1 MGKVPLTS
9 RMAIALMLVVTV
21 VLLAAAISFNY
32 FCQLHFERKD
42 AQVLNEKA
50 AAVERTLLNSSAFG
64 PETASRI
71 DAVIEHSFGF
81 ATAVVVD
88 GKTVY
93 SHHNLSESL
102 LPLVTDI
109 QEERWTVSFGGHQYS
124 GITRKVNRWVEGQ
137 DTVIY
142 LALDVTHRIHFFD
155 MIQQWLA
162 YTLVVSA
169 LLSGALGVVLIR
181 KGLKPIDELSKTS
194 STVTAHC
201 LDTRIPTESVPGELH
216 ELVDNFNEMLSRLDD
231 SFLRLSGFSAD
242 IAHELRTP
250 LNSML
255 TQMEVALLR
264 DRENTDYKDI
274 LYSALEE
281 LRRMSKMVDDMLF
294 LAKADN
300 GKITPNAEDASM
312 AEITASVIEYYELAA
327 EDKKVE
333 IALSGDGSV
342 HGDKSM
348 LRRAVSNIVSNAVR
362 YAEEG
367 STISVEIS
375 ESGGSVCTA
384 ISNRGTTI
392 PAELQARVFDRFYR
406 VDTARREGTTM
417 NAGLGMAITRS
428 IVEAHKGR
436 IACESAEGHTTFTMT
451 LPKLMSRDGLK

>member
-1 MGKVPLTS
+1 MGKVSLTS
-9 RMAIALMLVVTV
+9 RMAIVFMLVVTV
-21 VLLAAAISFNY
+21 VLTAAAISFNY
-32 FCQLHFERKD
+32 FCRLHFERKD

-50 AAVERTLLNSSAFG
+50 EAVERTLRSSPAF
-64 PETASRI
+64 EQKTASRI

-88 GKTVY
+88 GRTVY

-102 LPLVTDI
+102 LPLAKGI
-109 QEERWTVSFGGHQYS
+109 QDERWTVDYGGHQYS
-124 GITRKVNRWVEGQ
+124 GITRKVNQWVGGQ
-137 DTVIY
+137 DTVVY
-142 LALDVTHRIHFFD
+142 LALDVTHRIHFFE
-155 MIQQWLA
+155 MIQQWFT

-169 LLSGALGVVLIR
+169 LLSGALGVLLIK

-194 STVTAHC
+194 STVTANC

-264 DRENTDYKDI
+264 DRENADYKDI
-274 LYSALEE
+274 IYSALEE

-300 GKITPNAEDASM
+300 GKIIPSTEDASM
-312 AEITASVIEYYELAA
+312 AEITASVVEYYDLAA
-327 EDKKVE
+327 EDRNVRIE
-333 IALSGDGSV
+333 LTGDGQV
-342 HGDKSM
+342 KGDKSM
-348 LRRAVSNIVSNAVR
+348 LRRAISNIVSNAVR
-362 YAEEG
+362 YADEG
-367 STISVEIS
+367 STISVEIWK
-375 ESGGSVCTA
+375 SGTSISTA
-384 ISNRGTTI
+384 ISNHGITI
-392 PAELQARVFDRFYR
+392 PEELQTRVFDRFYR
-406 VDTARREGTTM
+406 VDTARREGTTL

-436 IACESAEGHTTFTMT
+436 IACVSADGFTTFTLT
-451 LPKLMSRDGLK
+451 LPVRHESRT

>member
-1 MGKVPLTS
+1 MGKVSLTS
-9 RMAIALMLVVTV
+9 RMAVVFMLVVTI

-32 FCQLHFERKD
+32 FCRLHFERKD

-50 AAVERTLLNSSAFG
+50 AAVERTLRSSPAFG
-64 PETASRI
+64 QKTASRI

-81 ATAVVVD
+81 ATAVVID
-88 GKTVY
+88 GRTVY

-102 LPLVTDI
+102 LPLAKGI
-109 QEERWTVSFGGHQYS
+109 QDERWAVDYGGHQYS
-124 GITRKVNRWVEGQ
+124 GITRKVDQWAGGQ
-137 DTVIY
+137 DTVVY
-142 LALDVTHRIHFFD
+142 LALDVTHRIHFFE
-155 MIQQWLA
+155 MIQQWFA

-169 LLSGALGVVLIR
+169 LLSGALGVLLIK

-194 STVTAHC
+194 STITANC

-216 ELVDNFNEMLSRLDD
+216 ELVDNFNEMLSRLDG

-264 DRENTDYKDI
+264 DRENADYKDI
-274 LYSALEE
+274 IYSALEE

-300 GKITPNAEDASM
+300 GKIIPSTEDASM
-312 AEITASVIEYYELAA
+312 AEITASVVEYYDLAA
-327 EDKKVE
+327 EDRNVRIE
-333 IALSGDGSV
+333 LTGDGQV
-342 HGDKSM
+342 KGDKSM
-348 LRRAVSNIVSNAVR
+348 LRRAISNIVSNAVR
-362 YAEEG
+362 YAEDG
-367 STISVEIS
+367 STISVEIRKTGTS
-375 ESGGSVCTA
+375 ISTA
-384 ISNRGTTI
+384 ISNRGITI
-392 PAELQARVFDRFYR
+392 PEELQARVFDRFYR
-406 VDTARREGTTM
+406 VDTARREGTTL

-436 IACESAEGHTTFTMT
+436 IACTSANGHTTFTLT
-451 LPKLMSRDGLK
+451 LPVRHESRT

>member
-1 MGKVPLTS
+1 M
-9 RMAIALMLVVTV
+9 
-21 VLLAAAISFNY
+21 
-32 FCQLHFERKD
+32 
-42 AQVLNEKA
+42 
-50 AAVERTLLNSSAFG
+50 
-64 PETASRI
+64 
-71 DAVIEHSFGF
+71 
-81 ATAVVVD
+81 
-88 GKTVY
+88 
-93 SHHNLSESL
+93 
-102 LPLVTDI
+102 
-109 QEERWTVSFGGHQYS
+109 
-124 GITRKVNRWVEGQ
+124 
-137 DTVIY
+137 
-142 LALDVTHRIHFFD
+142 ALDVTHRIHFFD

-375 ESGGSVCTA
+375 ESGGSVSTA

-428 IVEAHKGR
+428 IVEAHKGP

>member
-1 MGKVPLTS
+1 MGKVSLTS
-9 RMAIALMLVVTV
+9 RMAIVFMLVVTV
-21 VLLAAAISFNY
+21 VLTAAAISFNY
-32 FCQLHFERKD
+32 FCRLHFERKD

-50 AAVERTLLNSSAFG
+50 EAVERTLRSSPAF
-64 PETASRI
+64 EQKTASRI

-88 GKTVY
+88 GRTVY

-102 LPLVTDI
+102 LPLAKGI
-109 QEERWTVSFGGHQYS
+109 QDERWTVDYGGHQYS
-124 GITRKVNRWVEGQ
+124 GITRKVNQWVGGQ
-137 DTVIY
+137 DTVVY
-142 LALDVTHRIHFFD
+142 LALDVTHRIHFFE
-155 MIQQWLA
+155 MIQQWFA

-169 LLSGALGVVLIR
+169 LLSGALGVILIK

-194 STVTAHC
+194 STVTANC

-264 DRENTDYKDI
+264 DRENADYKDI
-274 LYSALEE
+274 IYSALEE

-300 GKITPNAEDASM
+300 GKIIPSTEDASM
-312 AEITASVIEYYELAA
+312 AEITASVVEYYDLAA
-327 EDKKVE
+327 EDRNVRIE
-333 IALSGDGSV
+333 LTGDGQV
-342 HGDKSM
+342 KGDKSM
-348 LRRAVSNIVSNAVR
+348 LRRAISNIVSNAVR
-362 YAEEG
+362 YADEG
-367 STISVEIS
+367 STISVEIWK
-375 ESGGSVCTA
+375 SGTSISTA
-384 ISNRGTTI
+384 ISNRGITI
-392 PAELQARVFDRFYR
+392 PEELQTRVFDRFYR
-406 VDTARREGTTM
+406 VDTARREGTTL

-436 IACESAEGHTTFTMT
+436 IACVSADGFTTFTLT
-451 LPKLMSRDGLK
+451 LPVRDESRA

>member
-1 MGKVPLTS
+1 MGKVSLTS
-9 RMAIALMLVVTV
+9 RMATVFMLVVTV
-21 VLLAAAISFNY
+21 VLTAAAISFNY

-42 AQVLNEKA
+42 SQVLNEKA
-50 AAVERTLLNSSAFG
+50 AAVERALLSSPAFG
-64 PETASRI
+64 KKTASRI

-88 GKTVY
+88 GRTVY

-102 LPLVTDI
+102 LPLAKGI
-109 QEERWTVSFGGHQYS
+109 QDERWTVDYGGHQYS
-124 GITRKVNRWVEGQ
+124 GITRKVNQWVGGQ
-137 DTVIY
+137 DTVVY
-142 LALDVTHRIHFFD
+142 LALDVTHRIHFFE
-155 MIQQWLA
+155 MIQQWFA

-169 LLSGALGVVLIR
+169 LLSGALGVLLIK

-194 STVTAHC
+194 STVTANC

-264 DRENTDYKDI
+264 DRENADYKDI
-274 LYSALEE
+274 IYSALEE

-300 GKITPNAEDASM
+300 GKIIPSTEDASM
-312 AEITASVIEYYELAA
+312 AEITASVVEYYDLAA
-327 EDKKVE
+327 EDKNVRIE
-333 IALSGDGSV
+333 LTGDGQV
-342 HGDKSM
+342 KGDKSM
-348 LRRAVSNIVSNAVR
+348 LRRAISNIVSNAVR

-367 STISVEIS
+367 STISVEIRKNDTS
-375 ESGGSVCTA
+375 ISTA
-384 ISNRGTTI
+384 ISNRGITI
-392 PAELQARVFDRFYR
+392 PEELQARVFDRFYR
-406 VDTARREGTTM
+406 ADTARREGTTL

-436 IACESAEGHTTFTMT
+436 IACASAEGFTTFTLT
-451 LPKLMSRDGLK
+451 LPRLDESCA

>member
-1 MGKVPLTS
+1 MGKVSLTS
-9 RMAIALMLVVTV
+9 RMAIVFMLVVTV
-21 VLLAAAISFNY
+21 VLTAAAISFNY
-32 FCQLHFERKD
+32 FCRLHFERKD

-50 AAVERTLLNSSAFG
+50 EAVERTLRSSPAF
-64 PETASRI
+64 EQRTASRI

-88 GKTVY
+88 GRTVY

-102 LPLVTDI
+102 LPLAKGI
-109 QEERWTVSFGGHQYS
+109 QDERWTVDYGGHQYS
-124 GITRKVNRWVEGQ
+124 GITRKVNQWVGGQ
-137 DTVIY
+137 DTVVY
-142 LALDVTHRIHFFD
+142 LALDVTHRIHFFE
-155 MIQQWLA
+155 MIQQWFA

-169 LLSGALGVVLIR
+169 LLSGALGVILIK

-194 STVTAHC
+194 STVTANC

-264 DRENTDYKDI
+264 DRENADYKDI
-274 LYSALEE
+274 IYSALEE

-300 GKITPNAEDASM
+300 GKIIPSTEDASM
-312 AEITASVIEYYELAA
+312 AEITASVVEYYDLAA
-327 EDKKVE
+327 EDRNVRIE
-333 IALSGDGSV
+333 LTGDGQV
-342 HGDKSM
+342 KGDKSM
-348 LRRAVSNIVSNAVR
+348 LRRAISNIVSNAVR
-362 YAEEG
+362 YADEG
-367 STISVEIS
+367 STISVEIWK
-375 ESGGSVCTA
+375 SGTSISTA
-384 ISNRGTTI
+384 ISNCGITI
-392 PAELQARVFDRFYR
+392 PEELQTRVFDRFYR
-406 VDTARREGTTM
+406 VDTARREGTTL

-436 IACESAEGHTTFTMT
+436 IACVSADGFTTFTLT
-451 LPKLMSRDGLK
+451 LPVRDESRA

>member
-1 MGKVPLTS
+1 MEKVSLTS
-9 RMAIALMLVVTV
+9 RMAVVFMLVVTV
-21 VLLAAAISFNY
+21 VLMVAAISFYY

-42 AQVLNEKA
+42 AQVLSEKA
-50 AAVERTLLNSSAFG
+50 AAVEHMLRSSTAFG
-64 PETASRI
+64 QEATSKI

-81 ATAVVVD
+81 ATAVVID

-93 SHHNLSESL
+93 SHHNFSERL
-102 LPLVTDI
+102 LPLVTDN
-109 QEERWTVSFGGHQYS
+109 QEERWAVNFDGHQYS
-124 GITRKVNRWVEGQ
+124 GITRKVDQWVEGQ
-137 DTVIY
+137 DAVIY
-142 LALDVTHRIHFFD
+142 LALDVTHRVHFFE
-155 MIQQWLA
+155 MIQQWFA
-162 YTLVVSA
+162 YTLVISA
-169 LLSGALGVVLIR
+169 LLSGALGVVLIK
-181 KGLKPIDELSKTS
+181 KGLKPIGELSKTS
-194 STVTAHC
+194 STVTANC

-216 ELVDNFNEMLSRLDD
+216 ELVANFNEMLSRLDD

-264 DRENTDYKDI
+264 DRENTDYKNI

-300 GKITPNAEDASM
+300 GKITPSAEDASI
-312 AEITASVIEYYELAA
+312 AEIAASVIEYYELAA
-327 EDKKVE
+327 EDKNVK

-342 HGDKSM
+342 NGDKSM
-348 LRRAVSNIVSNAVR
+348 LRRAISNIVSNAVR
-362 YAEEG
+362 YAEER

-375 ESGGSVCTA
+375 ESGASVSTA
-384 ISNRGTTI
+384 ISNRGITI
-392 PAELQARVFDRFYR
+392 PAELQTRIFDRFYR
-406 VDTARREGTTM
+406 VDTARREGTTL

-451 LPKLMSRDGLK
+451 LPRLMSS

>member
-1 MGKVPLTS
+1 
-9 RMAIALMLVVTV
+9 
-21 VLLAAAISFNY
+21 
-32 FCQLHFERKD
+32 
-42 AQVLNEKA
+42 
-50 AAVERTLLNSSAFG
+50 
-64 PETASRI
+64 
-71 DAVIEHSFGF
+71 
-81 ATAVVVD
+81 
-88 GKTVY
+88 
-93 SHHNLSESL
+93 L

-155 MIQQWLA
+155 MIQQWFA

-274 LYSALEE
+274 FYSALEE

-451 LPKLMSRDGLK
+451 LPKLMSS

>member
-1 MGKVPLTS
+1 MGKVSLTS
-9 RMAIALMLVVTV
+9 RMAIAFMLVVTV
-21 VLLAAAISFNY
+21 VLMAAAISFNY

-50 AAVERTLLNSSAFG
+50 TAVERTLLNSSAFG

-81 ATAVVVD
+81 ATALVVD

-102 LPLVTDI
+102 LPLVTDL
-109 QEERWTVSFGGHQYS
+109 QEERWTVSFDGHQYS
-124 GITRKVNRWVEGQ
+124 GITRKINQRVEGQ

-142 LALDVTHRIHFFD
+142 LALDVTHRVHFFE
-155 MIQQWLA
+155 MIQQWFA

-255 TQMEVALLR
+255 TQIEVA
-264 DRENTDYKDI
+264 REY
-274 LYSALEE
+274 
-281 LRRMSKMVDDMLF
+281 
-294 LAKADN
+294 
-300 GKITPNAEDASM
+300 
-312 AEITASVIEYYELAA
+312 
-327 EDKKVE
+327 
-333 IALSGDGSV
+333 
-342 HGDKSM
+342 
-348 LRRAVSNIVSNAVR
+348 
-362 YAEEG
+362 
-367 STISVEIS
+367 
-375 ESGGSVCTA
+375 
-384 ISNRGTTI
+384 
-392 PAELQARVFDRFYR
+392 
-406 VDTARREGTTM
+406 
-417 NAGLGMAITRS
+417 
-428 IVEAHKGR
+428 
-436 IACESAEGHTTFTMT
+436 
-451 LPKLMSRDGLK
+451 

>member
-1 MGKVPLTS
+1 MGKFSLTS
-9 RMAIALMLVVTV
+9 RMAIAFMLVVTV
-21 VLLAAAISFNY
+21 VLMAAAISFNY

-42 AQVLNEKA
+42 AQVLGEKA
-50 AAVERTLLNSSAFG
+50 AAVERTLLNSKTFG
-64 PETASRI
+64 PATASRI

-81 ATAVVVD
+81 ATAIVID
-88 GKTVY
+88 GQTVY

-102 LPLVTDI
+102 LPLVTGI
-109 QEERWTVSFGGHQYS
+109 QDGRWTVSFGGQQYS
-124 GITRKVNRWVEGQ
+124 GLTRTVNQWIEGQ
-137 DTVIY
+137 EAVIY
-142 LALDVTHRIHFFD
+142 VALDVTHRIHFFE
-155 MIQQWLA
+155 MIQQWFA
-162 YTLVVSA
+162 YTLMISA
-169 LLSGALGVVLIR
+169 LLSGALGVVLIK

-194 STVTAHC
+194 STVTANC

-255 TQMEVALLR
+255 TQVEVALMR
-264 DRENTDYKDI
+264 DRENSDYKDI

-300 GKITPNAEDASM
+300 GRITPNAENASM
-312 AEITASVIEYYELAA
+312 AEIAASVIEYYELAA
-327 EDKKVE
+327 EDKKIE

-342 HGDKSM
+342 YGDKSM

-375 ESGGSVCTA
+375 GSGTSVSTT
-384 ISNRGTTI
+384 ISNRGITI
-392 PAELQARVFDRFYR
+392 PAELQTRIFDRFYR
-406 VDTARREGTTM
+406 VDTARREGTAL

-428 IVEAHKGR
+428 IVEAHKGH
-436 IACESAEGHTTFTMT
+436 IACASAKGCTTFTLT
-451 LPKLMSRDGLK
+451 LPKLMSR

>member
-1 MGKVPLTS
+1 
-9 RMAIALMLVVTV
+9 
-21 VLLAAAISFNY
+21 
-32 FCQLHFERKD
+32 
-42 AQVLNEKA
+42 
-50 AAVERTLLNSSAFG
+50 
-64 PETASRI
+64 
-71 DAVIEHSFGF
+71 
-81 ATAVVVD
+81 
-88 GKTVY
+88 
-93 SHHNLSESL
+93 L

-155 MIQQWLA
+155 MIQQWFA
-162 YTLVVSA
+162 YTLAVSA

-194 STVTAHC
+194 STVTANC

-231 SFLRLSGFSAD
+231 SFIRLSGFSAD

-300 GKITPNAEDASM
+300 GKITPSAEGTSM
-312 AEITASVIEYYELAA
+312 AEITTSVIEYYELAA

-333 IALSGDGSV
+333 ITLSGDGSV

-348 LRRAVSNIVSNAVR
+348 LRRAISNIVSNAVR

-367 STISVEIS
+367 SIISVEIS
-375 ESGGSVCTA
+375 QSGNSVSTA
-384 ISNRGTTI
+384 ITNRGITI
-392 PAELQARVFDRFYR
+392 PAELHTRIFDRFYR
-406 VDTARREGTTM
+406 VDTARREGTTL

-428 IVEAHKGR
+428 IVDAHKGR
-436 IACESAEGHTTFTMT
+436 IACESAEGHTTFTLT
-451 LPKLMSRDGLK
+451 LPRLMSRETLHK

>member
-1 MGKVPLTS
+1 MGKVSLTS
-9 RMAIALMLVVTV
+9 RMAVIFMLVVTV

-32 FCQLHFERKD
+32 FCRLHFERKD
-42 AQVLNEKA
+42 SQVLNAKA
-50 AAVERTLLNSSAFG
+50 EAVERTLRSSPAFG
-64 PETASRI
+64 QNTALKI

-81 ATAVVVD
+81 ATAVVID

-102 LPLVTDI
+102 LLLTKGI
-109 QEERWTVSFGGHQYS
+109 QDERWTVEYGGHQYS
-124 GITRKVNRWVEGQ
+124 GITKRVDRWAGGR
-137 DTVIY
+137 DTVVY
-142 LALDVTHRIHFFD
+142 LALDVTHRIHFFE
-155 MIQQWLA
+155 MIQQWFA

-169 LLSGALGVVLIR
+169 LLSGALGVLLIK

-194 STVTAHC
+194 STITANC

-216 ELVDNFNEMLSRLDD
+216 ELVNNYNEMLSRLDD

-264 DRENTDYKDI
+264 DREKNDYKDI
-274 LYSALEE
+274 IYSALEE

-300 GKITPNAEDASM
+300 GKIIPSTEDASM
-312 AEITASVIEYYELAA
+312 AEITSSVVEYYDLAA
-327 EDKKVE
+327 EDRNVTIE
-333 IALSGDGSV
+333 LSGDGHV
-342 HGDKSM
+342 KGDKSM
-348 LRRAVSNIVSNAVR
+348 LRRAISNIVSNAVR
-362 YAEEG
+362 YADEG
-367 STISVEIS
+367 STISVEIR
-375 ESGGSVCTA
+375 ESDTSIFTA
-384 ISNRGTTI
+384 ISNRGITI
-392 PAELQARVFDRFYR
+392 PEELQARVFDRFYR
-406 VDTARREGTTM
+406 VDTARREGSTL

-436 IACESAEGHTTFTMT
+436 IACTSADGYTTFTLT
-451 LPKLMSRDGLK
+451 LPGRDEYRA

>member
-1 MGKVPLTS
+1 MGKFSLTS
-9 RMAIALMLVVTV
+9 RMAIAFMLVVTV
-21 VLLAAAISFNY
+21 VLMAAAISFNY

-42 AQVLNEKA
+42 AQVLGEKA
-50 AAVERTLLNSSAFG
+50 AAVERTLLSSTTFG
-64 PETASRI
+64 PDTASRI

-81 ATAVVVD
+81 ATAIVLD
-88 GKTVY
+88 GQTVY

-102 LPLVTDI
+102 LPLVTGI
-109 QEERWTVSFGGHQYS
+109 QDGRWTVSFDGQQYS
-124 GITRKVNRWVEGQ
+124 GLTRTVSQWIEGQ
-137 DTVIY
+137 DAVIY
-142 LALDVTHRIHFFD
+142 VALDVTHRIHFFE
-155 MIQQWLA
+155 MIQQWFA
-162 YTLVVSA
+162 YTLMISA
-169 LLSGALGVVLIR
+169 LVSGALGVVLIK

-194 STVTAHC
+194 STVTANC

-255 TQMEVALLR
+255 TQVEVALMR
-264 DRENTDYKDI
+264 DRENAAYKDI
-274 LYSALEE
+274 LYSALDE

-300 GKITPNAEDASM
+300 GRITPNAENASM
-312 AEITASVIEYYELAA
+312 AEIAASVIDYYELAA

-348 LRRAVSNIVSNAVR
+348 LRRAISNIVSNAVR

-367 STISVEIS
+367 STIRVDISGSGTSVS
-375 ESGGSVCTA
+375 TA
-384 ISNRGTTI
+384 ISNHGTTI
-392 PAELQARVFDRFYR
+392 PAELQTRIFDRFYR
-406 VDTARREGTTM
+406 VDTARREGTAL

-428 IVEAHKGR
+428 IVEAHKGH
-436 IACESAEGHTTFTMT
+436 IACASAKGCTTFTLT
-451 LPKLMSRDGLK
+451 LPKLVPR

>member
-1 MGKVPLTS
+1 MGKFSLTS
-9 RMAIALMLVVTV
+9 RMAIAFMLVVTV
-21 VLLAAAISFNY
+21 VLMAAAISFNY

-42 AQVLNEKA
+42 AQVLGEKA
-50 AAVERTLLNSSAFG
+50 AAVERTLLSSTTFG
-64 PETASRI
+64 PDTASRI

-81 ATAVVVD
+81 ATAIVLD
-88 GKTVY
+88 GQTVY

-102 LPLVTDI
+102 LPLVTGI
-109 QEERWTVSFGGHQYS
+109 QDGRWTVSFDGQQYS
-124 GITRKVNRWVEGQ
+124 GLTRTVSQWIEGQ
-137 DTVIY
+137 DAVIY
-142 LALDVTHRIHFFD
+142 VALDVTHRIHFFE
-155 MIQQWLA
+155 MIQQWFA
-162 YTLVVSA
+162 YTLMISA
-169 LLSGALGVVLIR
+169 LVSGALGVVLIK

-194 STVTAHC
+194 STVTANC

-255 TQMEVALLR
+255 TQVEVALMR
-264 DRENTDYKDI
+264 DRENAAYKDI
-274 LYSALEE
+274 LYSALDE

-300 GKITPNAEDASM
+300 GRITPNAENASM
-312 AEITASVIEYYELAA
+312 AEIAASVIDYYELAA

-348 LRRAVSNIVSNAVR
+348 LRRAISNIVSNAVR

-367 STISVEIS
+367 STIRVDISGSGTSVS
-375 ESGGSVCTA
+375 TA
-384 ISNRGTTI
+384 ISNHGTTI
-392 PAELQARVFDRFYR
+392 PAELQTRIFDRFYR
-406 VDTARREGTTM
+406 IDTARREGTAL

-428 IVEAHKGR
+428 IVEAHKGH
-436 IACESAEGHTTFTMT
+436 IACASAKGCTTFTLT
-451 LPKLMSRDGLK
+451 LPKLVPR

>member
-1 MGKVPLTS
+1 
-9 RMAIALMLVVTV
+9 
-21 VLLAAAISFNY
+21 
-32 FCQLHFERKD
+32 
-42 AQVLNEKA
+42 
-50 AAVERTLLNSSAFG
+50 
-64 PETASRI
+64 
-71 DAVIEHSFGF
+71 
-81 ATAVVVD
+81 
-88 GKTVY
+88 
-93 SHHNLSESL
+93 
-102 LPLVTDI
+102 
-109 QEERWTVSFGGHQYS
+109 
-124 GITRKVNRWVEGQ
+124 
-137 DTVIY
+137 
-142 LALDVTHRIHFFD
+142 
-155 MIQQWLA
+155 
-162 YTLVVSA
+162 
-169 LLSGALGVVLIR
+169 
-181 KGLKPIDELSKTS
+181 
-194 STVTAHC
+194 
-201 LDTRIPTESVPGELH
+201 
-216 ELVDNFNEMLSRLDD
+216 
-231 SFLRLSGFSAD
+231 
-242 IAHELRTP
+242 
-250 LNSML
+250 
-255 TQMEVALLR
+255 
-264 DRENTDYKDI
+264 KDI

-451 LPKLMSRDGLK
+451 LPKLMSS

>member
-1 MGKVPLTS
+1 M
-9 RMAIALMLVVTV
+9 
-21 VLLAAAISFNY
+21 
-32 FCQLHFERKD
+32 
-42 AQVLNEKA
+42 
-50 AAVERTLLNSSAFG
+50 
-64 PETASRI
+64 
-71 DAVIEHSFGF
+71 
-81 ATAVVVD
+81 
-88 GKTVY
+88 
-93 SHHNLSESL
+93 

-155 MIQQWLA
+155 MIQQWFA

-194 STVTAHC
+194 STVTANC

-231 SFLRLSGFSAD
+231 SFIRLSGFSAD

-300 GKITPNAEDASM
+300 GKITPSAEGTSM
-312 AEITASVIEYYELAA
+312 AEITTSVIEYYELAA

-333 IALSGDGSV
+333 ITLSGDGSV

-348 LRRAVSNIVSNAVR
+348 LRRAISNIVSNAVR

-367 STISVEIS
+367 SIISVEIS
-375 ESGGSVCTA
+375 QSGNSVSTA
-384 ISNRGTTI
+384 ITNRGITI
-392 PAELQARVFDRFYR
+392 PAELHTRIFDRFYR
-406 VDTARREGTTM
+406 VDTARREGTTL

-428 IVEAHKGR
+428 IVDAHKGR
-436 IACESAEGHTTFTMT
+436 IACESAEGHTTFTLT
-451 LPKLMSRDGLK
+451 LPRLMSRETLHK

>member
-1 MGKVPLTS
+1 MGKVSLTS
-9 RMAIALMLVVTV
+9 RMAIVFMLVVTI
-21 VLLAAAISFNY
+21 VLTAAAISFNY
-32 FCQLHFERKD
+32 FCRLHFERKD

-50 AAVERTLLNSSAFG
+50 EAVERTLRSSPAFG
-64 PETASRI
+64 QKTASRI

-88 GKTVY
+88 GRTVY

-102 LPLVTDI
+102 LPLAKDI
-109 QEERWTVSFGGHQYS
+109 QNERWTVDYGGHQYS
-124 GITRKVNRWVEGQ
+124 GITRKVDQWSGGQ
-137 DTVIY
+137 DTVVYI
-142 LALDVTHRIHFFD
+142 ALDVTHRIHFFE
-155 MIQQWLA
+155 MIQQWFA

-169 LLSGALGVVLIR
+169 LLSGALGVLLIR

-194 STVTAHC
+194 STVTANC

-264 DRENTDYKDI
+264 DRENADYKDI
-274 LYSALEE
+274 IYSALEE

-300 GKITPNAEDASM
+300 GKIIPSTEDASM
-312 AEITASVIEYYELAA
+312 AEITASVVEYYDLAA
-327 EDKKVE
+327 EDRNVRIE
-333 IALSGDGSV
+333 LTGDGQV
-342 HGDKSM
+342 KGDKSM
-348 LRRAVSNIVSNAVR
+348 LRRAISNIVSNAVR
-362 YAEEG
+362 YAEDG
-367 STISVEIS
+367 STISVEIRKTGTS
-375 ESGGSVCTA
+375 ISTA
-384 ISNRGTTI
+384 ISNRGITI
-392 PAELQARVFDRFYR
+392 PEELQARVFDRFYR
-406 VDTARREGTTM
+406 VDTARREGTTL

-436 IACESAEGHTTFTMT
+436 IACNSADGHTTFTLT
-451 LPKLMSRDGLK
+451 LPVRDESHA

>member
-1 MGKVPLTS
+1 MGKVSLTS
-9 RMAIALMLVVTV
+9 RMAIVFMLVVTV
-21 VLLAAAISFNY
+21 VLTAAAISFNY
-32 FCQLHFERKD
+32 FCRLHFERKD

-50 AAVERTLLNSSAFG
+50 EAVERTLRSSPAF
-64 PETASRI
+64 EQRTASRI

-88 GKTVY
+88 GRTVY

-102 LPLVTDI
+102 LPLAKGI
-109 QEERWTVSFGGHQYS
+109 QDERWTVDYGGHQYS
-124 GITRKVNRWVEGQ
+124 GITRKVNQWVGGQ
-137 DTVIY
+137 DTVVY
-142 LALDVTHRIHFFD
+142 LALDVTHRIHFFE
-155 MIQQWLA
+155 MIQQWFA

-169 LLSGALGVVLIR
+169 LLSGALGVILIK

-194 STVTAHC
+194 STVTANC

-264 DRENTDYKDI
+264 DRENADYKDI
-274 LYSALEE
+274 IYSALEE

-300 GKITPNAEDASM
+300 GKIIPSTEDASM
-312 AEITASVIEYYELAA
+312 AEITASVVEYYDLAA
-327 EDKKVE
+327 EDKNVRIE
-333 IALSGDGSV
+333 LTGDGQV
-342 HGDKSM
+342 KGDKSM
-348 LRRAVSNIVSNAVR
+348 LRRAISNIVSNAVR

-367 STISVEIS
+367 STISVEIRKNDTS
-375 ESGGSVCTA
+375 ISTA
-384 ISNRGTTI
+384 ISNRGITI
-392 PAELQARVFDRFYR
+392 PEELQARVFDRFYR
-406 VDTARREGTTM
+406 ADTARREGTTL

-436 IACESAEGHTTFTMT
+436 IACASAEGFTTFTLT
-451 LPKLMSRDGLK
+451 LPRLDESCA

>member
-1 MGKVPLTS
+1 MGKVSLTS
-9 RMAIALMLVVTV
+9 RMAIAFMLVVTV

-142 LALDVTHRIHFFD
+142 LALDVTHRIHFSD
-155 MIQQWLA
+155 MIQQWFA

-451 LPKLMSRDGLK
+451 LPKLMSS